1 MLLFLSWSSSSPSQV
16 QEYYGFLPL
25 TAYLA
30 VNYMDRFL
38 SLHRL
43 PVSSLAPPSLFPYM
57 NYFNICIQTYQQ
69 NMSTMCDEWIIV
81 LVFPLHI
88 ILSYKSMV
96 VDIEE
101 VYMVSL
107 HTVCVCVWWL
117 SVGKFILKV
126 Q

>member
-1 MLLFLSWSSSSPSQV
+1 MVFIITISGAGVLWIPSLDS
-16 QEYYGFLPL
+16 LPRRQL
-25 TAYLA
+25 HGPVPLPPPSAGKLA
-30 VNYMDRFL
+30 GAAAIAF
-38 SLHRL
+38 SLHKKL
-43 PVSSLAPPSLFPYM
+43 
-57 NYFNICIQTYQQ
+57 NIFIQTYQQ

-96 VDIEE
+96 VAIEE